1 MLENNSDDKD
11 HSQFNPIIQNGTIA
25 AGLQKSRVTVFGQDV
40 MAIEK
45 RNQWECC
52 Y

>member
-11 HSQFNPIIQNGTIA
+11 HSQFTPVIQNVTIA

-40 MAIEK
+40 MATKKI
-45 RNQWECC
+45 NQWECC
-52 Y
+52 H